1 MRFVKQFCVILFFSF
16 AGELLH
22 SWLPLPVPAAVYG
35 IVLLFAAL
43 QSGLLPLA
51 AVQQTGAFLTDL
63 MPVLFV
69 GPAVGLLESWPLV
82 ASRLPPI
89 LVLVLG
95 STVFAFGV
103 GGSVTQRL
111 LQKCRKEGRER

>member
-1 MRFVKQFCVILFFSF
+1 MRFVKQFFVILFFSF

-22 SWLPLPVPAAVYG
+22 RWLPLPVPAAVYG
-35 IVLLFAAL
+35 ILLLFGAL

-51 AVQQTGAFLTDL
+51 VVQQTGAFLTDL

-82 ASRLPPI
+82 VPRLLP
-89 LVLVLG
+89 LLMLVLG
-95 STVFAFGV
+95 STVFAFGA
-103 GGSVTQRL
+103 GGGVAQRL
-111 LQKCRKEGRER
+111 LQKRRNEGGER

>member
-43 QSGLLPLA
+43 YSR
-51 AVQQTGAFLTDL
+51 
-63 MPVLFV
+63 
-69 GPAVGLLESWPLV
+69 PARS
-82 ASRLPPI
+82 SPI
-89 LVLVLG
+89 
-95 STVFAFGV
+95 
-103 GGSVTQRL
+103 
-111 LQKCRKEGRER
+111 

>member
-16 AGELLH
+16 MGELLH
-22 SWLPLPVPAAVYG
+22 QWLPLPVPAAVYG
-35 IVLLFAAL
+35 IVLLFGAL

-82 ASRLPPI
+82 ASRLLPL

-95 STVFAFGV
+95 STVFTFGA
-103 GGSVTQRL
+103 GGIMTRRL
-111 LQKCRKEGRER
+111 LQTNKKDGEDR